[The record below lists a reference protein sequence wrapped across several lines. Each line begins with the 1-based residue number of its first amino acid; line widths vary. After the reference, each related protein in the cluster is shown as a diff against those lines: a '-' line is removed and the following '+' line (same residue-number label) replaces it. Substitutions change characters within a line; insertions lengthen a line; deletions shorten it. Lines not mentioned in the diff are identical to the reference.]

1 MLIRGRSLVARKCP
15 NCSMP
20 IQGHPRNCP
29 LCGYEFRAH
38 DPGRCEFCGTRIKP
52 GNDNCPN
59 CGAPVE
65 HPADPEPRPDDTPS
79 RTASV
84 QETIVLHVDTKASSK
99 GTRNVTGFVILTLM
113 IAIPLLFMSTPFM
126 HCNALKIACA
136 RRDSTLDESSV
147 RITMAPDQ
155 DSIYRA
161 SIIKGENTI
170 EDVWPRVIIDLPDSC
185 YYPHA
190 YDPCAAFQFHVD
202 GRYSLVRIDA
212 SAPIDLVMTLLRRSD
227 EDVLSFVTWNKDSP
241 LGRDPSLTVLLRQG
255 AYIALISHYGGW
267 DYGEVRFLWN
277 VLQPEI
283 PRLEPDT
290 TVDLVFTDRM
300 QSFYFFID
308 IEEGSNYVIS
318 TSCPDFDSYVE
329 LRTEGGSV
337 LSDDDSG
344 GPCWGDA
351 RLSFTA
357 TVLNAGEAILV
368 VRPYF
373 DRNTRAGNLTLS
385 VTSTTEAPH

>member
-1 MLIRGRSLVARKCP
+1 MASKCP

-29 LCGYEFRAH
+29 LCDYEFRAH

-52 GNDNCPN
+52 GNDDCPN
-59 CGAPVE
+59 CGAPVK
-65 HPADPEPRPDDTPS
+65 HPADSEPRPDDTPS
-79 RTASV
+79 QPAPV
-84 QETIVLHVDTKASSK
+84 QETPSPRIETSASSK
-99 GTRNVTGFVILTLM
+99 GTRNVTGCVILSLL
-113 IAIPLLFMSTPFM
+113 IAISLVFGAVIPIIQCSSDMIS
-126 HCNALKIACA
+126 CA
-136 RRDSTLDESSV
+136 PRDSTLDESSV
-147 RITMAPDQ
+147 RITMAPVQ

-161 SIIKGENTI
+161 SIIKGKNTI
-170 EDVWPRVIIDLPDSC
+170 EDVWPRVIADLPDSC
-185 YYPHA
+185 SYPHP
-190 YDPCAAFQFHVD
+190 YDPCAAFQFHVE
-202 GRYSLVRIDA
+202 GRHSLVRIDA

-227 EDVLSFVTWNKDSP
+227 EDVLSFTAWNEDSP

-267 DYGEVRFLWN
+267 DYGEVRFLWT

-300 QSFYFFID
+300 RSFYFFID

-329 LRTEGGSV
+329 LRTEGGAV
-337 LSDDDSG
+337 LCDDDSG

-373 DRNTRAGNLTLS
+373 DRNIRAGNLTLS
-385 VTSTTEAPH
+385 VTSTTEAPQ